1 MPRYDFS
8 SPRLYLDTS
17 LGKGTRVVLDA
28 SQTNYL
34 GNVLR
39 RKAGDSV
46 LVFNGRDGEWRAIL
60 GGSGKR
66 GLALSIDTQSRPQT
80 SALDLHYLFAPLKHA
95 RLDYMAQKAVEMG
108 ASRLQPIMTRHGQ
121 VARLNLERMR
131 ANAIE
136 AAEQCGILTLPE
148 IGAPIALD
156 QMIVE
161 REPARLL
168 VFCDEEAEVTDPV
181 AALTQARGR
190 LCPGGA
196 RRPAGVA
203 EHGAPCPRPPHSAR
217 RYRRGR
223 GACAGGGG
231 ARGLA
236 MTVAPPALDR
246 KTALIASRV

>member
-17 LGKGTRVVLDA
+17 LGEGTRVALDA
-28 SQTNYL
+28 SQANYL

-190 LCPGGA
+190 AAGPPPLAVLIGPEGGFA
-196 RRPAGVA
+196 PEERAALLALPNTVRLALGPRILRADTAAVA
-203 EHGAPCPRPPHSAR
+203 ALALVGAVLGDWR
-217 RYRRGR
+217 
-223 GACAGGGG
+223 
-231 ARGLA
+231 
-236 MTVAPPALDR
+236 
-246 KTALIASRV
+246 